1 MLNRGR
7 ALAASESG
15 GARLMIGRLTD
26 VVVARFLSAMLGRV
40 RRLVDVKEITS
51 MHKTQVASIKGAAIS
66 INTTSSAASGA
77 AALQLCSFANRNR
90 AFASLQRHLT
100 ASLPHLA
107 ARWQTPSSATLQ
119 RQFGL
124 PASELPLH
132 EFPCSCDGPERSH
145 RGTLYLTTNQLC
157 FVSMS
162 GSHAWHVAYA
172 DVLKLRAGGANGA
185 ARELQLSTRSSE
197 TALRMKCDLAEVLE
211 AFEGLLPEGAIGDAA
226 PAAAADDD
234 DDADGAWSGGGD
246 GDDGALHPMRAP
258 PAATSFVVC
267 VGVRSRPAPLH
278 GRAGAAPPLQES
290 VVTFVAPLRLHNTLP
305 YALQFALHAVDVPPG
320 AATGEVAAGAT
331 ATLCEL
337 PLAATSQLRLRIA
350 AEWSAAVA
358 ELSGGGWS
366 GGRAAARLVS
376 TDTLGRPAQ
385 LSVAQR
391 TVGPS
396 RDVLQLTATAEL
408 WLFNRSA
415 LRCTTAGGA
424 GAEAVRTAAFD
435 APARRAAGGR

>member
-1 MLNRGR
+1 
-7 ALAASESG
+7 
-15 GARLMIGRLTD
+15 MIGRLYLTSSSLC
-26 VVVARFLSAMLGRV
+26 FLSTMLGREV

-172 DVLKLRAGGANGA
+172 DVLKLR
-185 ARELQLSTRSSE
+185 
-197 TALRMKCDLAEVLE
+197 
-211 AFEGLLPEGAIGDAA
+211 PAA
-226 PAAAADDD
+226 P
-234 DDADGAWSGGGD
+234 
-246 GDDGALHPMRAP
+246 
-258 PAATSFVVC
+258 T
-267 VGVRSRPAPLH
+267 
-278 GRAGAAPPLQES
+278 
-290 VVTFVAPLRLHNTLP
+290 
-305 YALQFALHAVDVPPG
+305 
-320 AATGEVAAGAT
+320 
-331 ATLCEL
+331 
-337 PLAATSQLRLRIA
+337 
-350 AEWSAAVA
+350 
-358 ELSGGGWS
+358 
-366 GGRAAARLVS
+366 
-376 TDTLGRPAQ
+376 
-385 LSVAQR
+385 
-391 TVGPS
+391 
-396 RDVLQLTATAEL
+396 
-408 WLFNRSA
+408 
-415 LRCTTAGGA
+415 
-424 GAEAVRTAAFD
+424 
-435 APARRAAGGR
+435 ARRASCSSRRGVLRRRCG